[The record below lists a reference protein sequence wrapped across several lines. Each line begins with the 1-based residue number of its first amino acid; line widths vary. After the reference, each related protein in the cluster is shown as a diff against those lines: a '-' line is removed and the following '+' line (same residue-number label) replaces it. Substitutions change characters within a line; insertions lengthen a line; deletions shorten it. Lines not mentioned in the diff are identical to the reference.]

1 MVMVLGLGRSGMS
14 VVRSLTAGGA
24 NIIAWDD
31 NEKTRARAQ
40 EHGVGVV
47 DPQRVDWSGITAVV
61 PSPGISISH
70 PSIHPLVCAARNAN
84 VPILGDI
91 ELFAR
96 TGQAASIVGITGTNG
111 KSTTT
116 ALIGHILEQAGRS
129 VRVGGN
135 FGTPVLDL
143 EPVGSDGVF
152 VLELS
157 SFQLDLTESLCCDV
171 ASLLNLSP
179 DHLDRHGSM
188 SSYVTAKKRIFS
200 VNCHS
205 QTAVVGIDDKYS
217 RSVFDEL
224 TANEHGSLVPI
235 SVKRPCEG
243 VYVLGNELHEHLHG
257 EKFHADLDLAKGLPG
272 THNMQNAAAA
282 YAAARVLGICASN
295 IVQSLNSYGGLPH
308 RLQEFAQIR
317 NVRFVNDSKA
327 TNASAAS
334 RALECFENVFWIAGG
349 RSKQDDIESVW
360 PYLEKV
366 RHVFLIGEAADKFA
380 YALAGRVPYTLCGDL
395 EHAVVA
401 AFEMAQIEVA
411 NAVVLLA
418 PACSSYDQ
426 WLNFEERGEAFQ
438 NCVERLSVAVGEA
451 LI

>member
-24 NIIAWDD
+24 HIIAWDD
-31 NEKTRARAQ
+31 NEETRARAQ
-40 EHGVGVV
+40 ERGVEIV
-47 DPQRVDWSGITAVV
+47 DPQQVEWSRIAAMV
-61 PSPGISISH
+61 PSPGISISN
-70 PSIHPLVCAARNAN
+70 PGIHPIVSAARTAN

-96 TGQAASIVGITGTNG
+96 TGQVASIVGITGTNG

-116 ALIGHILEQAGRS
+116 ALIGHILEQVGRS

-157 SFQLDLTESLCCDV
+157 SFQLELTESLCCDI

-188 SSYVTAKKRIFS
+188 SSYVAAKKRIFS
-200 VNCHS
+200 ANCHS
-205 QTAVVGIDDKYS
+205 QIAVVGIDDKYS

-224 TANEHGSLVPI
+224 MESHHSSLVPI
-235 SVKRPCEG
+235 SAKRPCEG
-243 VYVLGNELHEHLHG
+243 IYVLGNVLHEHLHG
-257 EKFHADLDLAKGLPG
+257 ESFQTNLDITKGLPG
-272 THNMQNAAAA
+272 SHNMQNAAAA
-282 YAAARVLGICASN
+282 YAAARVLGICASS

-349 RSKQDDIESVW
+349 RLKQDDIESVW
-360 PYLEKV
+360 PYLENV
-366 RHVFLIGEAADKFA
+366 RHVFLIGEAADKFSQ
-380 YALAGRVPYTLCGDL
+380 ALSGRVPYTLSGDL
-395 EHAVVA
+395 QHAVVA
-401 AFEMAQIEVA
+401 AFEMAQTEVA
-411 NAVVLLA
+411 SAVVLLA

-426 WLNFEERGEAFQ
+426 WSNFEERGEAFQ
-438 NCVERLSVAVGEA
+438 NCVEKLSIAVGPA
-451 LI
+451 AI